1 MAHEQLKRLPFIEH
15 IKELRWRI
23 IVSAVALILSSILT
37 YFLYESILFIILM
50 PINEI
55 FIEKQLHSDSDYL
68 FVNTLFEGFLVRI
81 KISII
86 AGIVIS
92 LPVHLFNIIRFVFP
106 GLNRGERKTVALTI
120 FVSFLLLVLGFFY
133 AYYSIIPLSIQF
145 LSNSSFI
152 PTGVGVLLGFSRN
165 VFFVLQLLIVFLI
178 VFQIPIL
185 LVILMMTGIL
195 TRRMLLK
202 ASRFAI
208 VAIFILSAIVTP
220 PDIVSQIGIAFPMV
234 GMFFLS
240 ILVAKIFRFGDD

>member
-1 MAHEQLKRLPFIEH
+1 MAHEQLKKLPFIEH

-37 YFLYESILFIILM
+37 YFLYESILSIILM

-55 FIEKQLHSDSDYL
+55 FIEKQLHSDSEYL

-133 AYYSIIPLSIQF
+133 AYYSIIPLSVQF
-145 LSNSSFI
+145 LSNSS
-152 PTGVGVLLGFSRN
+152 L
-165 VFFVLQLLIVFLI
+165 
-178 VFQIPIL
+178 
-185 LVILMMTGIL
+185 
-195 TRRMLLK
+195 
-202 ASRFAI
+202 A
-208 VAIFILSAIVTP
+208 
-220 PDIVSQIGIAFPMV
+220 
-234 GMFFLS
+234 
-240 ILVAKIFRFGDD
+240 

>member
-1 MAHEQLKRLPFIEH
+1 MSPEHFKKLPFVEH
-15 IKELRWRI
+15 VKELRLRL
-23 IVSAVALILSSILT
+23 IVSTVALIMSSILT
-37 YFLYESILFIILM
+37 YFFYESILSIILM

-55 FIEKQLHSDSDYL
+55 FVEKKPDSVSNYL

-86 AGIVIS
+86 AGIVMS
-92 LPVHLFNIIRFVFP
+92 LPVHLFNSIRFVFP
-106 GLNRGERKTVALTI
+106 GLHRAERKKVALTI
-120 FVSFLLLVLGFFY
+120 CISFLLLVIGFFY
-133 AYYSIIPLSIQF
+133 AYYSVIPLSVQF

-152 PTGVGVLLGFSRN
+152 PTGVGILLGFSRN

-185 LVILMMTGIL
+185 LVVLMMTGTL
-195 TRRMLLK
+195 TRRTLLK